1 MSRNAIRWMSAAAL
15 GWLASGAALALE
27 NPPAKPAE
35 APPAVAPQAGAA
47 DEHPMNP
54 PGGPQ
59 PKFEID
65 GTEFDFG
72 TVWQGEPAQ
81 RSFKVKNSGQADL
94 TISVKSSCGCT
105 IAEKPKSPLKPG
117 EETAFD
123 ISYNTKKRKGQAN
136 QTITVTTNDPERK
149 VTQVRVHGE
158 VKELVKMDPPDGV
171 FFGQLYE
178 NSKTAKTVKLTPQT
192 NEELKLKLKAG
203 QDFGMYTVELKEITP
218 GKQYEL
224 IASTNPPL
232 EVNSPKSRIEV
243 QIETGMDK
251 MPEMPVVIQSVV
263 VPPVQIRPTRL
274 YVPKT
279 LSTKMT
285 RSIRIQY
292 LPEEP
297 LKITEVKTTHASI
310 KAEIAAETPMPAGST
325 IAYREVLVTIDAG
338 ADLPASDAEV
348 VIKTDSKDK
357 RFAEIKIP
365 VRSVSNQP
373 GAGQAPSVDPTA
385 AGAKKPD

>member
-1 MSRNAIRWMSAAAL
+1 MSRNVIRWMSAAAIGL
-15 GWLASGAALALE
+15 LATGAAMARADE
-27 NPPAKPAE
+27 PAPAQ
-35 APPAVAPQAGAA
+35 VAATE
-47 DEHPMNP
+47 EHPMHP

-65 GTEFDFG
+65 ATEFDFG

-81 RSFKVKNSGQADL
+81 RTFKVRNAGKADL

-105 IAEKPKSPLKPG
+105 VAEKPKSPLKPD
-117 EETAFD
+117 EETSFA

-136 QTITVTTNDPERK
+136 QTITITTNDPERK
-149 VTQVRVHGE
+149 VTQIRVHGE
-158 VKELVKMDPPDGV
+158 VKELVKMEPPDGV

-178 NSKTAKTVKLTPQT
+178 NSKTSKTVKLTPQT
-192 NEELKLKLKAG
+192 TEELKLRLKPG

-232 EVNSPKSRIEV
+232 EVNSPKARIEV
-243 QIETGMDK
+243 QIETGLEK

-274 YVPKT
+274 YVPKS

-297 LKITEVKTTHASI
+297 LKITEVKTSHPNVV
-310 KAEIAAETPMPAGST
+310 KAEIAPETPMPAGST
-325 IAYREVLVTIDAG
+325 IAYREVMVTIEAG
-338 ADLPASDAEV
+338 AELPASDAEV
-348 VIKTDSKDK
+348 SIKTDSKDS

-373 GAGQAPSVDPTA
+373 GQGSGGIDPNAT
-385 AGAKKPD
+385 GAKKPD